1 MSEQKRQL
9 QTQRTRIWSR
19 NFFLLWQGQLI
30 SGFGDAVYT
39 LAIGFY
45 VLQATGSTSLMG
57 LLMASSLLPRVLAS
71 TVSGAV
77 ADRYPRAKILILMDV
92 LRGTAVIIVGLLA
105 LAGRIEIWFLFA
117 AGAAIGFG
125 TAFFNPA
132 VQSIIPDIV
141 RSEDNLRANSIFQIA
156 QGSSLVAGNA
166 LGGILFRLF
175 GPAALFLFNG
185 ISYLYSA
192 VTELFLKVPR
202 HVHHGERPRFRD
214 EVMDGYRFVFKNPG
228 LRYLMT
234 AFSGINFFTAMA
246 SMLFLPLFHSV
257 ATLGEANYGFAMAT
271 ILLGTIGGMVFT
283 SAKRIAFSRKFR
295 TMVIASVVLG
305 VCALPIPFIKYF
317 LPMVPLLIGIGF
329 CISVISIMINS
340 TIQIFVPQEKR
351 GKILGLTYLVT
362 QGITPVGYIIG
373 GVLSDLIGVRSV
385 LLLAFLMIAL
395 IFLFILP
402 KKEFHAL
409 INFDPSRRAS
419 MTSHP

>member
-1 MSEQKRQL
+1 MSEQRRQR
-9 QTQRTRIWSR
+9 QTQKTRIWSR

-45 VLQATGSTSLMG
+45 VLRETGSTSLMG
-57 LLMASSLLPRVLAS
+57 LLMASNLLPRVLAS

-77 ADRYPRAKILILMDV
+77 ADRYPRGRILILMDL
-92 LRGTAVIIVGLLA
+92 LRGSAVIIVGLLA

-117 AGAAIGFG
+117 AGAIIGFG
-125 TAFFNPA
+125 SAFFNPA

-166 LGGILFRLF
+166 FGGILFRLF
-175 GPAALFLFNG
+175 GPAVLFLFNG
-185 ISYLYSA
+185 VSYLYSA

-202 HVHHGERPRFRD
+202 HVHHGEKPRFRD
-214 EVMDGYRFVFKNPG
+214 EVMDGYRFVYANTG

-246 SMLFLPLFHSV
+246 SMLFLPLFHNV

-283 SAKRIAFSRKFR
+283 SAKRIPFSRKFR

-305 VCALPIPFIKYF
+305 ACAFPIPFIHYF
-317 LPMVPLLIGIGF
+317 LPMVPFLLGIGF
-329 CISVISIMINS
+329 CIAIISIMINS

-362 QGITPVGYIIG
+362 QGITPVGYVIG
-373 GVLSDLIGVRSV
+373 GVLSDLIGVRNV
-385 LLLAFLMIAL
+385 LLLAFLMITL
-395 IFLFILP
+395 IFFYILP
-402 KKEFHAL
+402 RKEFHAI
-409 INFDPSRRAS
+409 INFDPRGKVGSQAR
-419 MTSHP
+419 